1 MGEPKIISVEGLI
14 GVGKSTFVKD
24 LAEHLGYVALMEP
37 VSEHPY
43 LERFYEDPKRWAF
56 PMQIDMMTRRHEIH
70 RHATWAV
77 RSGKIKGAVIDRSIW
92 GDSVFANL
100 NHRIGNIDDHS
111 KATYDRLFETLTTD
125 IAPMDEVIHLDASVA
140 TCMDR
145 IARRSRDGEC
155 AVSEDY
161 MSLLDH
167 ELAKRLF
174 DVAGGYFDPDE
185 RNEGGCVF
193 MVDWDE
199 FGDVADA
206 WEYRGI

>member
-1 MGEPKIISVEGLI
+1 MIVSVEGLI

-24 LAEHLGYVALMEP
+24 LAEHLGYEALMEP

-56 PMQIDMMTRRHEIH
+56 AMQIDMMTRRHEIH
-70 RHATWAV
+70 RYATWAV

-100 NHRIGNIDDHS
+100 NHKLGNIDDHS

-125 IAPMDEVIHLDASVA
+125 IAPLDTVIHLDAPVA

-161 MSLLDH
+161 MHALD
-167 ELAKRLF
+167 LQLMCRLH
-174 DVAGGYFDPDE
+174 DVAGGYFDMDE
-185 RNEGGCVF
+185 RQSGSVF
-193 MVDWDE
+193 IVDWAE
-199 FGDVADA
+199 FGIVADA
-206 WEYRGI
+206 WKDRGL